1 MKILHLED
9 DGPLREILEVALKA
23 TAPTCEIH
31 QFVNSDDALRYATE
45 NVQTV
50 DLYILDVRV
59 PGSMNGLQ
67 MAEKLRALDCPGV
80 IVITSAYRAP
90 DEAVLRR
97 WLRMVP
103 KPGIFSRRQ
112 LTLTMAQRK
121 ALAPRTPVVQTAP
134 PAVPVS
140 ADAAPVVSPESPA
153 PAMPTAPPAVPVS
166 ADAAPMVPPESPAP
180 AMLPAPPVTPLI
192 AAALPDSP
200 VLAAPPAPVSADAAP
215 MVLPESPALAV
226 PSDPPTAPIRPP
238 SPAEARTDSSML
250 TGQDRVCLTFC
261 RSYPPSSYR
270 ACDPL

>member
-90 DEAVLRR
+90 DEAVLRQLGCE
-97 WLRMVP
+97 WYP
-103 KPGIFSRRQ
+103 KPWHLFEAATK
-112 LTLTMAQRK
+112 LMTMAQRK
-121 ALAPRTPVVQTAP
+121 AAAPPVTPVVQTAP
-134 PAVPVS
+134 PAIPVS
-140 ADAAPVVSPESPA
+140 ADAAPMVSPESPA
-153 PAMPTAPPAVPVS
+153 PAMPSAPPAVPVS

-200 VLAAPPAPVSADAAP
+200 VPAAPPAPVSADAAP
-215 MVLPESPALAV
+215 MVPPESPALAA

-238 SPAEARTDSSML
+238 SPAEKPASDSSNKPDN
-250 TGQDRVCLTFC
+250 G
-261 RSYPPSSYR
+261 PG
-270 ACDPL
+270 